1 MLSVSWVEKKRFMKG
16 TSSRKGE
23 EGWRCVLRGSSKG

>member
-1 MLSVSWVEKKRFMKG
+1 MLVYQRDVTGFMGLKERFMKG

-23 EGWRCVLRGSSKG
+23 KD